1 MAVHRPNDDLEADD
15 VKGEMMRFRAEL
27 KEREGRG
34 RRNKVTPRLE
44 ESLRAEREDENSQP
58 LPLKSCRKQRPAPQK
73 KQSTNASD
81 TATAAISPGASAGT
95 LPPDAEDDTEDT
107 DFVYVDSDEGPDPPA
122 LLTCSDS
129 DDKEDND
136 NNDNNEDF
144 FNISPEETADIL
156 PSKSLPDA
164 SVKVNARL
172 RQATITQPADKRT
185 RPSAD
190 PDIKV
195 SASTTATTAAIKVNA
210 LISSLQH

>member
-1 MAVHRPNDDLEADD
+1 MADGTLKDASEIAWFHDKDDTTVNALAHGS
-15 VKGEMMRFRAEL
+15 KNLF
-27 KEREGRG
+27 
-34 RRNKVTPRLE
+34 
-44 ESLRAEREDENSQP
+44 AEREDENSQP

-107 DFVYVDSDEGPDPPA
+107 DFVYADSDEGPDPPA

-172 RQATITQPADKRT
+172 RQATI
-185 RPSAD
+185 
-190 PDIKV
+190 
-195 SASTTATTAAIKVNA
+195 SASKPRSRPAILTQHSP
-210 LISSLQH
+210 LISEPGRLRTLTSRSPLPQLPQLRLSR

>member
-1 MAVHRPNDDLEADD
+1 MSVITGPVVQEPSPYRSQCRPLC
-15 VKGEMMRFRAEL
+15 GY
-27 KEREGRG
+27 
-34 RRNKVTPRLE
+34 
-44 ESLRAEREDENSQP
+44 
-58 LPLKSCRKQRPAPQK
+58 
-73 KQSTNASD
+73 
-81 TATAAISPGASAGT
+81 AGI

-129 DDKEDND
+129 DDKED

-172 RQATITQPADKRT
+172 RQATIKCKQTKESARNPDAAQPANKRT

-195 SASTTATTAAIKVNA
+195 SASTTATTATTAAIKLLNA
-210 LISSLQH
+210 DGQVGNPGVAGDNVTENIRWGFYSDPPEVRLYMTQTRDKLREKKRTLQHSPR